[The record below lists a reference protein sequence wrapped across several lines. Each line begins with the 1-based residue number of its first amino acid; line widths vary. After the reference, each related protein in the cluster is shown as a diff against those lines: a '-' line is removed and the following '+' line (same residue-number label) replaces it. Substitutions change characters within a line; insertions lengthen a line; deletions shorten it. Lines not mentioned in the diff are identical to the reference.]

1 MTGSSSGVSKGVNAG
16 AQGSTEQM
24 NAEIQASANEKK
36 LSDNHTMPNHSSA
49 QTPKEKFL
57 NYSLD
62 YTNPKAKGK
71 AEAYEKGLGYT
82 KKNAKGLI
90 EQIHNAVTNGKSS
103 PYEISKSEYG
113 VKYKYRIPVTGTNG
127 KTKNVIAV
135 YQIDN
140 GSKIPRLVTNYLEGK

>member
-1 MTGSSSGVSKGVNAG
+1 MTGSKSNVSKGVKAG
-16 AQGSTEQM
+16 SQSSTEQM
-24 NAEIQASANEKK
+24 NSQIQAKANENKVSEK
-36 LSDNHTMPNHSSA
+36 HKMPNHNNA
-49 QTPKEKFL
+49 KTPKEKFL

-90 EQIHNAVTNGKSS
+90 EQIHNAVTSGKSS

-113 VKYKYRIPVTGTNG
+113 IKYK
-127 KTKNVIAV
+127 
-135 YQIDN
+135 
-140 GSKIPRLVTNYLEGK
+140 